1 MKRIR
6 QRLSYSNVTATIAL
20 VLALTGVAYASVGLN
35 SVFSRHI
42 APNAAKGRDIKESS
56 LGPVP
61 GAKGVIH
68 PSHGPIPT
76 EQLVDAIGIGMTMGR
91 INGLGNNVADVYA
104 NPVGT
109 STATTAEAN
118 HLMGTNLFGYDV
130 GQLRVQLLTGTMP
143 ASTSRTFSIRTG
155 NTPASMGDRVSC
167 EMDAG
172 DSQCSVEG
180 EVALGGLNDM
190 VSIGIATTGTPGS
203 QTFVFGYS
211 FSQQ

>member
-1 MKRIR
+1 MR

-20 VLALTGVAYASVGLN
+20 VIALTGVAYATVGLN

-42 APNAAKGRDIKESS
+42 APNAAKGRDIQESS

-61 GAKGVIH
+61 GARGVIH
-68 PSHGPIPT
+68 PSHGPISA

-109 STATTAEAN
+109 STATTTEAN
-118 HLMGTNLFGYDV
+118 HLMGTFLNGYDV
-130 GQLRVQLLTGTMP
+130 GHLKVQLLTGTMP

-155 NTPASMGDRVSC
+155 NTPASMGDRVIC
-167 EMDAG
+167 QMNAG
-172 DSQCSVEG
+172 QSQCTASG
-180 EVALGGLNDM
+180 EVALGQFDDM
-190 VSIGIATTGTPGS
+190 VSIGIKTTGSPGA